1 MQESI
6 NHSNNLSMTQS
17 ALTPAFSTLEEVENY
32 LKSNQKLW
40 ELFHSLP
47 QKIQQELLDF
57 CIGKKGLKITYDAV
71 FKKIFDP
78 KEHPERLEQII
89 TELVGR
95 KVKIIDVLT
104 KEGSQLLEK
113 GAFVIMDA
121 LVQLDDGTY
130 ANVEMQKIGYNFPL
144 ERVDCYASDII
155 MRQYLKSK
163 ALLGNNFNFECL
175 NKVYCIIIMENS
187 PLEFKN
193 NCETYI
199 HKRYSTF
206 DSGIYS
212 PNSGLHE
219 DFFLCLDL
227 FQKNRT

>member
-40 ELFHSLP
+40 ELFHLLP
-47 QKIQQELLDF
+47 PKIQQELLDF

-104 KEGSQLLEK
+104 KEGSQLSEK

-144 ERVDCYASDII
+144 ETTD
-155 MRQYLKSK
+155 
-163 ALLGNNFNFECL
+163 
-175 NKVYCIIIMENS
+175 
-187 PLEFKN
+187 
-193 NCETYI
+193 
-199 HKRYSTF
+199 
-206 DSGIYS
+206 
-212 PNSGLHE
+212 
-219 DFFLCLDL
+219 
-227 FQKNRT
+227 